1 MQRCLIC
8 DDHPMVLDAMSLTLA
23 QRWPE
28 LAIDK
33 AADFPEA
40 QALAASGPDL
50 ILADLGMP
58 GATPLE
64 GIAAIRRAAPNVPV
78 IVFTGM
84 ADDDLLLKL
93 VALPVSGFVAKTETP
108 AVVMAAIELVL
119 AGGRHLPVRI
129 AELALRRSGYNPI
142 GNGARITARQH
153 QVLQLLAAGRSNKE
167 IAIALALSPATV
179 KTHVAQSMAAVGA
192 ANRAEAAAR
201 AINLGLI

>member
-1 MQRCLIC
+1 MPRCLIC
-8 DDHPMVLDAMSLTLA
+8 DDHPMVLSAVA
-23 QRWPE
+23 QMLEHSWPGLMIE
-28 LAIDK
+28 TAS
-33 AADFPEA
+33 DFVEA
-40 QALAASGPDL
+40 EVMAKTGPDV

-58 GATPLE
+58 GANPLD
-64 GIAAIRRAAPNVPV
+64 GITALRRAAPAAPL

-84 ADDDLLLKL
+84 VDDDILLKL
-93 VALPVSGFVAKTETP
+93 VALPVNGFVAKTEPP

-119 AGGRHLPVRI
+119 AGGRHFPARI
-129 AELALRRSGYNPI
+129 AELALRRSGHSPV
-142 GNGARITARQH
+142 GNGSRITARQH

>member
-1 MQRCLIC
+1 MLHCLIC
-8 DDHPMVLDAMSLTLA
+8 DDHPMVLEAMSLTLA
-23 QRWPE
+23 QRWPN
-28 LAIDK
+28 LTIDR
-33 AADFPEA
+33 AGDFTEA
-40 QALAASGPDL
+40 KALASTGPDL

-64 GIAAIRRAAPNVPV
+64 GIGALRRAAPAVPL

-93 VALPVSGFVAKTETP
+93 VALPVNGFVAKTESP

-119 AGGRHLPVRI
+119 AGGRHFPARI

-142 GNGARITARQH
+142 GNGTRITARQH

>member
-1 MQRCLIC
+1 MRRCLIC
-8 DDHPMVLDAMSLTLA
+8 DDHPMVLDAMSLMVG

-28 LAIDK
+28 LTIDK
-33 AADFPEA
+33 ACDYTEGI
-40 QALAASGPDL
+40 ALAAAGPEL

-58 GATPLE
+58 DAAPLE
-64 GIAAIRRAAPNVPV
+64 GISALRRAAPAARI

-93 VALPVSGFVAKTETP
+93 VALPVSGFVAKTEP
-108 AVVMAAIELVL
+108 PGVVMAAIELVL
-119 AGGRHLPVRI
+119 AGGRHLPARI
-129 AELALRRSGYNPI
+129 AELALRRSGYSPA
-142 GNGARITARQH
+142 GGGARITKRQQ
-153 QVLQLLAAGRSNKE
+153 QVLRLLAAGRSNKE
-167 IAIALALSPATV
+167 IAIALELSPATV

>member
-1 MQRCLIC
+1 MLHCLIC
-8 DDHPMVLDAMSLTLA
+8 DDHPMVLEAMSLTLA
-23 QRWPE
+23 QRWPN
-28 LAIDK
+28 LTIDR
-33 AADFPEA
+33 AGDFTEA
-40 QALAASGPDL
+40 KALASTGPDL

-64 GIAAIRRAAPNVPV
+64 GIGALRRAAPAVPL

-93 VALPVSGFVAKTETP
+93 VALPVNGFVAKTESP

-119 AGGRHLPVRI
+119 AGGRHFPARI

-142 GNGARITARQH
+142 GNRTRITARQH

>member
-1 MQRCLIC
+1 MLHCLIC
-8 DDHPMVLDAMSLTLA
+8 DDHPMVLEAMSLTLA
-23 QRWPE
+23 QRWPN
-28 LAIDK
+28 LTIDR
-33 AADFPEA
+33 AGDFTEA
-40 QALAASGPDL
+40 KALASTGPDL

-64 GIAAIRRAAPNVPV
+64 GIGALRRAAPAVPL

-93 VALPVSGFVAKTETP
+93 VALPVNGFVAKTESP
-108 AVVMAAIELVL
+108 VVVMAAIELVL
-119 AGGRHLPVRI
+119 AGGRHFPARI

-142 GNGARITARQH
+142 GNGTRITARQH

>member
-1 MQRCLIC
+1 MLRCLIC
-8 DDHPMVLDAMSLTLA
+8 DDHPMVLEAMSLTLA
-23 QRWPE
+23 QRWPN
-28 LAIDK
+28 LTIDR
-33 AADFPEA
+33 AGDFTEA
-40 QALAASGPDL
+40 KALASTGPDL

-64 GIAAIRRAAPNVPV
+64 GIGALRRAAPAVPL

-93 VALPVSGFVAKTETP
+93 VALPVSGFVAKTESP
-108 AVVMAAIELVL
+108 AVVLAAIELVL
-119 AGGRHLPVRI
+119 AGGRHFPARI

-142 GNGARITARQH
+142 GNGTRITARQH

>member
-1 MQRCLIC
+1 MLHCLIC
-8 DDHPMVLDAMSLTLA
+8 DDHPMVLEAMSLTLA
-23 QRWPE
+23 QRWPN
-28 LAIDK
+28 LTIDR
-33 AADFPEA
+33 AGDFTEA
-40 QALAASGPDL
+40 KALASTGPDL

-64 GIAAIRRAAPNVPV
+64 GIGALRRAAPAVPL

-93 VALPVSGFVAKTETP
+93 VALPVNGFVAKTESP
-108 AVVMAAIELVL
+108 AVVLAAIELVL
-119 AGGRHLPVRI
+119 AGGRHLPARI

-142 GNGARITARQH
+142 GNGTRITARQH